1 MVSLGVKGYLNYFL
15 GSGFASLMFN
25 EVFQSLA
32 IRNNRMELYLRVNFI
47 LLLSS
52 RIYSML
58 PFLI

>member
-32 IRNNRMELYLRVNFI
+32 IRNNRMELYLRVAILIDNF
-47 LLLSS
+47 
-52 RIYSML
+52 L
-58 PFLI
+58 PLIT